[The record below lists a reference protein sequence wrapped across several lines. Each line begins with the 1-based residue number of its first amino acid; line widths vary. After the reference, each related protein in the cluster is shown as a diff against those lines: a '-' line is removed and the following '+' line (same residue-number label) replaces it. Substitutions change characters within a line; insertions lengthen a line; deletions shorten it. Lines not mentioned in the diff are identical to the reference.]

1 MYHAAMTAALQREPI
16 PVDDYLAGELVSTV
30 KHEYLGGV
38 VYAVAGGTN
47 VHNLIAGNL
56 FGYLHERLRKGSC
69 RPYNSD
75 TKIRLRFP
83 THVRFYYP
91 DVSVICRPGPAQE
104 SFQDDPAAIF
114 EAISRQTRRIDEG
127 EKREGYLSLGS
138 LLLYLLVEQEGAHV
152 VVHRRTEQGFER
164 KVYSGLDAV
173 IPLPEF
179 QTELPLAE
187 IYEGVDFVPEPVE
200 DEGHA

>member
-1 MYHAAMTAALQREPI
+1 MTATLQGELI
-16 PVDDYLAGELVSTV
+16 PVEEYLAGEPVSTV
-30 KHEYLGGV
+30 KHEYVGGV
-38 VYAVAGGTN
+38 VYAMAGGTN

-56 FGYLHERLRKGSC
+56 FGYPHERLRKGTC

-91 DVSVICRPGPAQE
+91 DVSVICRPGPAQQ
-104 SFQDDPAAIF
+104 SFQDDPTALF
-114 EAISRQTRRIDEG
+114 EVISRQTRRIDEG
-127 EKREGYLSLGS
+127 EKRDSYLSLGS
-138 LLLYLLVEQEGAHV
+138 LQLYLLVEQERAHV
-152 VVHRRTEQGFER
+152 VVYRRTGQDFER
-164 KVYSGLDAV
+164 ELYSGLEAV

-187 IYEGVDFVPEPVE
+187 IYEGVDFVPEPVGD
-200 DEGHA
+200 DEQV